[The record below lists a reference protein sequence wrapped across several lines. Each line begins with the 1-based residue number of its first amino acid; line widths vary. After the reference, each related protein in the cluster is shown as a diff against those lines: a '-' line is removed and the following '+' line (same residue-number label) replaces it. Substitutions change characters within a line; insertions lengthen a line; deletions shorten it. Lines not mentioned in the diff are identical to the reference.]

1 MLLTIFRV
9 AMLYYAEIK
18 NFVWSKIVVGL
29 GTANQSA
36 LFQHSFATLKFV
48 YDISSNTNM
57 FFLNF

>member
-1 MLLTIFRV
+1 
-9 AMLYYAEIK
+9 MLYYAEIK